1 MDLSKLSD
9 ADLMALKAN
18 DLSKMSDEGLM
29 ALKGGQNV
37 SPQTQSA
44 EMPVSESN
52 FAETGGGAAM
62 GRPMRNVRLNVQET
76 PRPLESFMAGVTKS
90 AIDPLMA
97 GAQLVTGGRGGV
109 SGAVQRL
116 AQEAEDYS
124 QANPASYM
132 GGRIGGAVLPAA
144 GIAKGVGAIPSFA
157 RANPYVQGAA
167 LGAASG
173 SMMPEETG
181 LTGAPMYQQMG
192 ENVVT
197 GGAIGAA
204 IPVVGRGIQAAGSG
218 IRRGL
223 GLTTGAGEESIAQ
236 ALRAGRE
243 GNQAFLQNI
252 RGDVSAMDVLDQAKD
267 ALSNMRAARSQAYRQ
282 GIQTT
287 MPSVEIMAGKPLP
300 KAPPKLDFMPIKGTL
315 DDVIETLKVKT
326 PTGSQFKIG
335 SAEINKIEELQDVVK
350 TWQKD
355 PTLHTAE
362 GLDALKQRLDALYPD
377 SPMQKQVQ
385 RAVTTVRNAVKDT
398 IVAQD
403 KNYAKTM
410 KAYEESLSL
419 EREIERALSLGNRS
433 AADTAI
439 RKLQSLTRNNANTNY
454 GYRMELVKALQNQ
467 GGQDLMPALAG
478 QALSSFTPRGL
489 AGQGAGI
496 GAALT
501 TLSNPMAAAVLPLT
515 SPRLVGMGAYGLGRA
530 TQNIPKLTDAEL
542 KNIARMLTTQGI
554 QGATNE

>member
-9 ADLMALKAN
+9 ADLL
-18 DLSKMSDEGLM
+18 
-29 ALKGGQNV
+29 ALKGGDLTKLSNEGLLALQ
-37 SPQTQSA
+37 PTQAQPTASQ
-44 EMPVSESN
+44 
-52 FAETGGGAAM
+52 FAETGGGAAV
-62 GRPMRNVRLNVQET
+62 GRPVRGVRLNVQQT
-76 PRPLESFMAGVTKS
+76 PRPLESFMAGATRS
-90 AIDPLMA
+90 AIDPFMA
-97 GAQLVTGGRGGV
+97 GAQAVTGGQGRV
-109 SGAVQRL
+109 SDAVNRL
-116 AQEAEDYS
+116 IQESAQYE

-132 GGRIGGAVLPAA
+132 GGRVGGAVLPAV
-144 GIAKGVGAIPSFA
+144 GVAKGVGMIPSFA
-157 RANPYVQGAA
+157 KANPYAQAAGVGAIS
-167 LGAASG
+167 GA
-173 SMMPEETG
+173 MQPVETG
-181 LTGAPMYQQMG
+181 ATGSEMYQQMAG
-192 ENVVT
+192 NVAT

-204 IPVVGRGIQAAGSG
+204 IPVVGKGIQAGGSA

-223 GLTTGAGEESIAQ
+223 GLTTGAGEESISQ
-236 ALRAGRE
+236 AIRAGRE

-267 ALSNMRAARSQAYRQ
+267 ALANMRAARSQAYRQ
-282 GIQTT
+282 GITST
-287 MPSVEIMAGKPLP
+287 MPDLEIRAGKPLP
-300 KAPPKLDFMPIKGTL
+300 KVPPKLDFAPITSKL
-315 DDVIETLKVKT
+315 DEVVESLKVKT

-335 SAEINKIEELQDVVK
+335 SDELRKVEELQNVVK

-355 PTLHTAE
+355 PALHTAE

-385 RAVTTVRNAVKDT
+385 RVVSAVRNTVKDT

-410 KAYEESLSL
+410 KAYEEALSL

-454 GYRMELVKALQNQ
+454 GYRMELAKALQQQ

-478 QALSSFTPRGL
+478 QAMSSWTPRGL
-489 AGQGAGI
+489 AGQGAALGI
-496 GAALT
+496 GAGGALT
-501 TLSNPMAAAVLPLT
+501 VNPAALAALPLT

-530 TQNIPKLTDAEL
+530 TRNVPKLTDAEL
-542 KNIARMLTTQGI
+542 RNIARMLTTQGI
-554 QGATNE
+554 QGAINE

>member
-1 MDLSKLSD
+1 MKFVPDTEQAPRFVPD
-9 ADLMALKAN
+9 N
-18 DLSKMSDEGLM
+18 G
-29 ALKGGQNV
+29 
-37 SPQTQSA
+37 QSA
-44 EMPVSESN
+44 QSYQGPVAEEN
-52 FAETGGGAAM
+52 PAFASTGGGAAM
-62 GRPMRNVRLNVQET
+62 GRPRMMNRTNVQET
-76 PRPLESFMAGVTKS
+76 PRPLESFMAGATRS
-90 AIDPLMA
+90 AVDPLMA

-109 SGAVQRL
+109 SDAVQRL
-116 AQEAEDYS
+116 AQESQAYE
-124 QANPASYM
+124 QANPMSYI

-144 GIAKGVGAIPSFA
+144 GVAKGAGMIPSFA
-157 RANPYVQGAA
+157 RANPYIQGAA
-167 LGAASG
+167 VGAASG
-173 SMMPEETG
+173 AIIPQETG

-192 ENVVT
+192 ENLAT
-197 GGAIGAA
+197 GTAIGTA
-204 IPVVGRGIQAAGSG
+204 IPVVGRGIQAASSA

-252 RGDVSAMDVLDQAKD
+252 RGEVSAADVLDQAKD
-267 ALSNMRAARSQAYRQ
+267 ALANMRATRSQAYKQ
-282 GIQTT
+282 GIQST
-287 MPSVEIMAGKPLP
+287 MPSVEIVAGKALP
-300 KAPPKLDFMPIKGTL
+300 KAPPKLDFAPISSKL
-315 DDVIETLKVKT
+315 DEVVETLKVKT

-335 SAEINKIEELQDVVK
+335 SDELRKVEELQSVVK

-355 PTLHTAE
+355 PALHTAE

-385 RAVTTVRNAVKDT
+385 RVVSSVRNTVKDT

-410 KAYEESLSL
+410 RAYEESLGL
-419 EREIERALSLGNRS
+419 EREIERALSLNNRS

-454 GYRMELVKALQNQ
+454 GYRMELAKALQEQ

-489 AGQGAGI
+489 AGQGAALGI
-496 GAALT
+496 GAGGALT
-501 TLSNPMAAAVLPLT
+501 VNPMALAALPLT

-530 TQNIPKLTDAEL
+530 TRDIPKLTDAEL
-542 KNIARMLTTQGI
+542 KTMARMLTTQGV
-554 QGATNE
+554 QGAINE

>member
-9 ADLMALKAN
+9 ADLLALRSG
-18 DLSKMSDEGLM
+18 DLTKLSNEGL
-29 ALKGGQNV
+29 V
-37 SPQTQSA
+37 SLQPTQPQPTQSQ
-44 EMPVSESN
+44 
-52 FAETGGGAAM
+52 FAETGGGAVV
-62 GRPMRNVRLNVQET
+62 GRPVRGVRLNVQET
-76 PRPLESFMAGVTKS
+76 PRPLESFIAGATRS

-109 SGAVQRL
+109 SGAAQRL
-116 AQEAEDYS
+116 AQNSEMYS

-144 GIAKGVGAIPSFA
+144 GVAKGVGMIPSFA
-157 RANPYVQGAA
+157 KANPYVQGAA
-167 LGAASG
+167 VGAASG
-173 SMMPEETG
+173 AMIPEETG

-192 ENVVT
+192 ENVAT
-197 GGAIGAA
+197 GTAIGTA
-204 IPVVGRGIQAAGSG
+204 IPVVGRGIQAAGG
-218 IRRGL
+218 AIRRGL
-223 GLTTGAGEESIAQ
+223 GLSTGAGEESIAQ

-267 ALSNMRAARSQAYRQ
+267 ALANMRASRSQAYQQ
-282 GIQTT
+282 GIKST

-300 KAPPKLDFMPIKGTL
+300 KAPTKLDFSPISSTL
-315 DDVIETLKVKT
+315 DDVVESLKVKT

-335 SAEINKIEELQDVVK
+335 SDELRKVEELQAVVN
-350 TWQKD
+350 TWKKD

-385 RAVTTVRNAVKDT
+385 RVVSSVRNTVKDT

-410 KAYEESLSL
+410 KAYEEALSL
-419 EREIERALSLGNRS
+419 EREIERALSLNNRS

-454 GYRMELVKALQNQ
+454 GYRMELAKALQNQ
-467 GGQDLMPALAG
+467 GGEDLMPALAG

-489 AGQGAGI
+489 AGQGAALGI
-496 GAALT
+496 GAGGALT
-501 TLSNPMAAAVLPLT
+501 VNPMALAALPLT

-530 TQNIPKLTDAEL
+530 TRDIPKLTDAEL
-542 KNIARMLTTQGI
+542 KNIARILTTQGI
-554 QGATNE
+554 QGVTNE

>member
-1 MDLSKLSD
+1 MTLEQQQ
-9 ADLMALKAN
+9 AIALAN
-18 DLSKMSDEGLM
+18 ARLRLQE
-29 ALKGGQNV
+29 
-37 SPQTQSA
+37 PA
-44 EMPVSESN
+44 ELPVSESN
-52 FAETGGGAAM
+52 FAKTGGGAAV
-62 GRPMRNVRLNVQET
+62 GRPMRGVRLNVQET
-76 PRPLESFMAGVTKS
+76 PRPLESFMAGATRS
-90 AIDPLMA
+90 AVDPLMA

-109 SGAVQRL
+109 SDAVQRL
-116 AQEAEDYS
+116 AQESAQYE
-124 QANPASYM
+124 QANPMSYI

-144 GIAKGVGAIPSFA
+144 GVAKGAGMIPSFA
-157 RANPYVQGAA
+157 RANPYIQGAA
-167 LGAASG
+167 VGAASG
-173 SMMPEETG
+173 AMIPEETG
-181 LTGAPMYQQMG
+181 LTGTPMYQQMG
-192 ENVVT
+192 ENVAT
-197 GGAIGAA
+197 GTAIGTA
-204 IPVVGRGIQAAGSG
+204 IPVVGRGLQAAGG
-218 IRRGL
+218 AIRRGL

-267 ALSNMRAARSQAYRQ
+267 ALANMRATRSQAYRQ
-282 GIQTT
+282 GIQST
-287 MPSVEIMAGKPLP
+287 MPSTEIVAGKALP
-300 KAPPKLDFMPIKGTL
+300 KVPPKLNFAPITGAL
-315 DDVIETLKVKT
+315 DNVVESLKVKT

-335 SAEINKIEELQDVVK
+335 SAEINKVEELQDVVK

-355 PTLHTAE
+355 PSLHTAE

-385 RAVTTVRNAVKDT
+385 RAVTSVRNTVKDT

-419 EREIERALSLGNRS
+419 EREIERALSLGNRN

-454 GYRMELVKALQNQ
+454 GYRLELAKALQEQ
-467 GGQDLMPALAG
+467 GGQDLLPALAG

-489 AGQGAGI
+489 AGQGAALGI
-496 GAALT
+496 GAGGALT
-501 TLSNPMAAAVLPLT
+501 VNPMALAALPLT

-530 TQNIPKLTDAEL
+530 TRDIPKLTDAEL
-542 KNIARMLTTQGI
+542 RNMARMLTTQGI

>member
-9 ADLMALKAN
+9 ADLLALKAG
-18 DLSKMSDEGLM
+18 DVSKLSNEGL
-29 ALKGGQNV
+29 V
-37 SPQTQSA
+37 SMRPAQVQPTQS
-44 EMPVSESN
+44 E
-52 FAETGGGAAM
+52 FAETGGGAAV
-62 GRPMRNVRLNVQET
+62 GRPMSGIRLNVQET
-76 PRPLESFMAGVTKS
+76 PRPLESFMAGATRS

-116 AQEAEDYS
+116 SQES
-124 QANPASYM
+124 QPYQEANPASYM

-144 GIAKGVGAIPSFA
+144 GVVKGAGMIPSFA
-157 RANPYVQGAA
+157 RANPYIQGAA
-167 LGAASG
+167 VGAASG
-173 SMMPEETG
+173 AMIPEETG
-181 LTGAPMYQQMG
+181 LTGTPMYQQMG
-192 ENVVT
+192 ENVAT
-197 GGAIGAA
+197 GTAIGTA
-204 IPVVGRGIQAAGSG
+204 IPVIGRGIQAAGG
-218 IRRGL
+218 AIRRGL

-252 RGDVSAMDVLDQAKD
+252 RGEVSAMDVLDQAKD
-267 ALSNMRAARSQAYRQ
+267 ALANMRATRSQAYRQ
-282 GIQTT
+282 GIQST
-287 MPSVEIMAGKPLP
+287 MPSAEIVAGKALP
-300 KAPPKLDFMPIKGTL
+300 KAPTKLNFAPIASSL
-315 DDVIETLKVKT
+315 DDVVESLKVKT

-335 SAEINKIEELQDVVK
+335 SAELNKIEELQDVVK

-355 PTLHTAE
+355 SSLHTAE

-385 RAVTTVRNAVKDT
+385 RAVTGVRNTVKDT

-419 EREIERALSLGNRS
+419 EREIERALSLNNRS

-454 GYRMELVKALQNQ
+454 GYRMELAKALQNQ
-467 GGQDLMPALAG
+467 GGEDLMPALAG

-489 AGQGAGI
+489 AGQGAALGI
-496 GAALT
+496 GAGGALT
-501 TLSNPMAAAVLPLT
+501 VNPMALAALPLT

-530 TQNIPKLTDAEL
+530 TRDIPKLTDAEL
-542 KNIARMLTTQGI
+542 KNLARMLTTQGV
-554 QGATNE
+554 QGAINE

>member
-9 ADLMALKAN
+9 GDLIALKAG
-18 DLSKMSDEGLM
+18 DVTKLSNEALMSLRTT
-29 ALKGGQNV
+29 QNQ
-37 SPQTQSA
+37 PTQS
-44 EMPVSESN
+44 E
-52 FAETGGGAAM
+52 FAETGGGAAI
-62 GRPMRNVRLNVQET
+62 GRPVRGVRLNVQDT
-76 PRPLESFMAGVTKS
+76 PRPLESFMAGATRS

-109 SGAVQRL
+109 SEAVNRL
-116 AQEAEDYS
+116 AQESEMYS

-132 GGRIGGAVLPAA
+132 GGRIGGSLLPAA
-144 GIAKGVGAIPSFA
+144 GVAKGAGMIPSFA
-157 RANPYVQGAA
+157 RANPYVQGATI
-167 LGAASG
+167 GAVSG
-173 SMMPEETG
+173 AMMPEESG
-181 LTGAPMYQQMG
+181 LTGSPMYQKMG
-192 ENVVT
+192 ENVAT
-197 GGAIGAA
+197 GTAIGTA
-204 IPVVGRGIQAAGSG
+204 IPVVGRGIQATGGA

-252 RGDVSAMDVLDQAKD
+252 RGEVSASDVLDQAKD
-267 ALSNMRAARSQAYRQ
+267 ALANMRATRSQAYRT
-282 GIQTT
+282 GIQST
-287 MPSVEIMAGKPLP
+287 MPSAEIVAGKPLP
-300 KAPPKLDFMPIKGTL
+300 KAPPKLDFLPISQSL
-315 DDVIETLKVKT
+315 DDVVESLKVKT

-335 SAEINKIEELQDVVK
+335 SDELRKVEELQGIVN
-350 TWQKD
+350 TWKKD
-355 PTLHTAE
+355 PALHTAE

-385 RAVTTVRNAVKDT
+385 RVVSAVRNTVKDT

-419 EREIERALSLGNRS
+419 EREIERALSLNNRS

-454 GYRMELVKALQNQ
+454 GYRMELAKALQNQ

-478 QALSSFTPRGL
+478 QALSSYTPRGL
-489 AGQGAGI
+489 AGQGAALGI
-496 GAALT
+496 GAGGALT
-501 TLSNPMAAAVLPLT
+501 VNPMALAALPLT

-530 TQNIPKLTDAEL
+530 TRDIPKLTDAEL
-542 KNIARMLTTQGI
+542 KNMARMLTTQGI

>member
-1 MDLSKLSD
+1 MTLEQQQ
-9 ADLMALKAN
+9 AIALAN
-18 DLSKMSDEGLM
+18 ARLRLQES
-29 ALKGGQNV
+29 Q
-37 SPQTQSA
+37 PA
-44 EMPVSESN
+44 ELPVSESN
-52 FAETGGGAAM
+52 FAETGGGAAV
-62 GRPMRNVRLNVQET
+62 GRPVRGVRLNVQET
-76 PRPLESFMAGVTKS
+76 PRPLESFMAGATRS
-90 AIDPLMA
+90 AVDPLMA

-109 SGAVQRL
+109 SDAVKRL
-116 AQEAEDYS
+116 AQDSEMYS

-132 GGRIGGAVLPAA
+132 GGRIGGAVLPAV
-144 GIAKGVGAIPSFA
+144 GVAKGAGMIPSFA

-167 LGAASG
+167 VGAASG
-173 SMMPEETG
+173 AMIPEETG

-192 ENVVT
+192 ENVAT
-197 GGAIGAA
+197 GTAIGTA
-204 IPVVGRGIQAAGSG
+204 IPVVGRGIQAAGTG

-223 GLTTGAGEESIAQ
+223 GLTTGAGEEAISQ
-236 ALRAGRE
+236 AMQAGRT
-243 GNQAFLQNI
+243 GNQTFLQNI

-267 ALSNMRAARSQAYRQ
+267 ALANMRSARSQAYRQ

-287 MPSVEIMAGKPLP
+287 MPSAEIVAGKALP
-300 KAPPKLDFMPIKGTL
+300 KAPPKLNFAPISGAL
-315 DDVIETLKVKT
+315 DDVVESLKVKT

-335 SAEINKIEELQDVVK
+335 SAEISKVEELQDVVK

-355 PTLHTAE
+355 PSLHTAE

-377 SPMQKQVQ
+377 SPMQRQVQ
-385 RAVTTVRNAVKDT
+385 RAVTSVRNTVKDT

-489 AGQGAGI
+489 AGQGAALGI
-496 GAALT
+496 GAGGALT
-501 TLSNPMAAAVLPLT
+501 VNPAALAALPLT

-530 TQNIPKLTDAEL
+530 TRDIPKLTDAEL
-542 KNIARMLTTQGI
+542 KTMARMLTTQGV
-554 QGATNE
+554 QGAINE

>member
-9 ADLMALKAN
+9 ADLLALKAG
-18 DLSKMSDEGLM
+18 DVSKLSNEGL
-29 ALKGGQNV
+29 V
-37 SPQTQSA
+37 SLRPAQAEPTQSQ
-44 EMPVSESN
+44 
-52 FAETGGGAAM
+52 FAETGGGAAV
-62 GRPMRNVRLNVQET
+62 GRPVRGVRLNVQET
-76 PRPLESFMAGVTKS
+76 PRPLESFMAGATRS
-90 AIDPLMA
+90 AIDPLLA

-109 SGAVQRL
+109 SDAVKRL
-116 AQEAEDYS
+116 VQDSDMYS

-144 GIAKGVGAIPSFA
+144 GVAKGAGMIPSFA

-167 LGAASG
+167 VGAASG
-173 SMMPEETG
+173 AMIPEETG

-192 ENVVT
+192 ENVAT
-197 GGAIGAA
+197 GTAIGTA
-204 IPVVGRGIQAAGSG
+204 IPIVGRGLQAAGG
-218 IRRGL
+218 AIRRGL
-223 GLTTGAGEESIAQ
+223 GLTTGAGEESISQ
-236 ALRAGRE
+236 AIQAGRT
-243 GNQAFLQNI
+243 GNQAFLQNL

-267 ALSNMRAARSQAYRQ
+267 ALANMRANRSQAYRQ

-287 MPSVEIMAGKPLP
+287 MPSAEIVAGKALP
-300 KAPPKLDFMPIKGTL
+300 KAPAKLDFSPISQSL

-335 SAEINKIEELQDVVK
+335 SDELRKVEELQGIVN
-350 TWQKD
+350 TWKKD
-355 PTLHTAE
+355 PSLHTAE

-385 RAVTTVRNAVKDT
+385 RVVSSVRNTVKDT

-454 GYRMELVKALQNQ
+454 GYRMELAKALQEQ
-467 GGQDLMPALAG
+467 GGQDIMPALAG

-489 AGQGAGI
+489 AGQGTALGI
-496 GAALT
+496 GAGGALT
-501 TLSNPMAAAVLPLT
+501 VNPMALAALPLT

-530 TQNIPKLTDAEL
+530 TRDIPKLTDAEL
-542 KNIARMLTTQGI
+542 KTMARMLTTQGI

>member
-1 MDLSKLSD
+1 MTLEQQQ
-9 ADLMALKAN
+9 AIALAN
-18 DLSKMSDEGLM
+18 ARLRLQES
-29 ALKGGQNV
+29 Q
-37 SPQTQSA
+37 PA
-44 EMPVSESN
+44 ELPVSESN
-52 FAETGGGAAM
+52 FAETGGGAAV
-62 GRPMRNVRLNVQET
+62 GRPMRGVRLNVQET
-76 PRPLESFMAGVTKS
+76 PRPLESFMAGATRSVV
-90 AIDPLMA
+90 DPVMA
-97 GAQLVTGGRGGV
+97 GAQLITGGRGGV

-116 AQEAEDYS
+116 AQDSEMYS
-124 QANPASYM
+124 QANPASYI

-144 GIAKGVGAIPSFA
+144 GVAKGAGMIPSFA

-167 LGAASG
+167 VGAASG
-173 SMMPEETG
+173 AMIPEETG

-192 ENVVT
+192 ENVAT
-197 GGAIGAA
+197 GTAIGTA

-267 ALSNMRAARSQAYRQ
+267 ALANMRATRSQAYRQ
-282 GIQTT
+282 GIQST
-287 MPSVEIMAGKPLP
+287 MPSAEIVAGKALP
-300 KAPPKLDFMPIKGTL
+300 KAPPKLDFAPITGSL
-315 DDVIETLKVKT
+315 DDVVESLKVKT

-335 SAEINKIEELQDVVK
+335 SAELNKVEELQDVVK

-355 PTLHTAE
+355 PSLHTAE

-385 RAVTTVRNAVKDT
+385 RAVTAVRNTVKDT

-419 EREIERALSLGNRS
+419 EREIERALSLNNRS

-454 GYRMELVKALQNQ
+454 GYRMELAKALQQQ
-467 GGQDLMPALAG
+467 GGKDLMPALAG

-489 AGQGAGI
+489 AGQGAALGI
-496 GAALT
+496 GAGGALT
-501 TLSNPMAAAVLPLT
+501 VNPMALAALPLT

-530 TQNIPKLTDAEL
+530 TRDIPKLTDAEL
-542 KNIARMLTTQGI
+542 KTMARMLTTQGV
-554 QGATNE
+554 QGVTNE

>member
-9 ADLMALKAN
+9 ADLL
-18 DLSKMSDEGLM
+18 
-29 ALKGGQNV
+29 ALKGGDLSKLSNEGLLSLQPAQ
-37 SPQTQSA
+37 PQPTA
-44 EMPVSESN
+44 SE
-52 FAETGGGAAM
+52 FAETGGGAAV
-62 GRPMRNVRLNVQET
+62 GRPVRGVRLNVQPT
-76 PRPLESFMAGVTKS
+76 PRPLESFMAGATRSVV
-90 AIDPLMA
+90 DPLLA
-97 GAQLVTGGRGGV
+97 GAQVVTGGRGGV
-109 SGAVQRL
+109 SEAVKRL
-116 AQEAEDYS
+116 AQES
-124 QANPASYM
+124 QAYEEANPASYI

-144 GIAKGVGAIPSFA
+144 GVAKGVGMIPSFA
-157 RANPYVQGAA
+157 RANPYAQAAGVGAIS
-167 LGAASG
+167 GA
-173 SMMPEETG
+173 MQPVETG
-181 LTGAPMYQQMG
+181 ATGPEMYQQMG
-192 ENVVT
+192 QNVAT

-204 IPVVGRGIQAAGSG
+204 IPVVGRGIQAAGNA

-223 GLTTGAGEESIAQ
+223 GLTTGAGEEAISQ

-252 RGDVSAMDVLDQAKD
+252 RGDVSSMDVLDQAKD
-267 ALSNMRAARSQAYRQ
+267 ALASMRSARSQAYGQ
-282 GIQTT
+282 NIQ
-287 MPSVEIMAGKPLP
+287 PIMQNQA
-300 KAPPKLDFMPIKGTL
+300 KLDFSPITGKL
-315 DDVIETLKVKT
+315 DEVVETLKVKT

-335 SAEINKIEELQDVVK
+335 SDELRKVEELQDVVK

-355 PTLHTAE
+355 PSLHTAE

-385 RAVTTVRNAVKDT
+385 RVVSAVRNTVKDT
-398 IVAQD
+398 IVSQD

-419 EREIERALSLGNRS
+419 EREIEKALSLGNRG

-454 GYRMELVKALQNQ
+454 GYRMELARALQEQ

-489 AGQGAGI
+489 AGQGAALGI
-496 GAALT
+496 GAGGALT
-501 TLSNPMAAAVLPLT
+501 VNPAALAALPLT

-530 TQNIPKLTDAEL
+530 TRNIPKLTDAEL
-542 KNIARMLTTQGI
+542 RNMARMLTTQGV
-554 QGATNE
+554 QGVINE

>member
-9 ADLMALKAN
+9 ADLLALKAG
-18 DLSKMSDEGLM
+18 DVSKLSNEGL
-29 ALKGGQNV
+29 V
-37 SPQTQSA
+37 SLRPAQAEPTQSQ
-44 EMPVSESN
+44 
-52 FAETGGGAAM
+52 FAETGGGAAV
-62 GRPMRNVRLNVQET
+62 GRPVRGVRLNVQET
-76 PRPLESFMAGVTKS
+76 PRPLESFMAGATRS
-90 AIDPLMA
+90 AIDPLLA
-97 GAQLVTGGRGGV
+97 GAQLVAGGRGGV
-109 SGAVQRL
+109 SDAVKRL
-116 AQEAEDYS
+116 AQDSEMYS
-124 QANPASYM
+124 QANPASYI

-144 GIAKGVGAIPSFA
+144 GVAKGAGMIPSFA

-167 LGAASG
+167 VGAASG
-173 SMMPEETG
+173 AMIPEETG

-192 ENVVT
+192 QNVAT
-197 GGAIGAA
+197 GTAIGTA
-204 IPVVGRGIQAAGSG
+204 IPVVGRGLQAAGG
-218 IRRGL
+218 AIRRGL
-223 GLTTGAGEESIAQ
+223 GLTTGAGEESISQ
-236 ALRAGRE
+236 AIQAGRT
-243 GNQAFLQNI
+243 GNQAFLQNL

-267 ALSNMRAARSQAYRQ
+267 ALANMRANRSQAYRT
-282 GIQTT
+282 GIQST
-287 MPSVEIMAGKPLP
+287 MPSAEIVAGKALP
-300 KAPPKLDFMPIKGTL
+300 KAPPKLDFSPISQTL
-315 DDVIETLKVKT
+315 DDVVESLKVKT

-335 SAEINKIEELQDVVK
+335 SDELRKVEELQGIVN
-350 TWQKD
+350 TWKKD
-355 PTLHTAE
+355 PSLHTAE

-385 RAVTTVRNAVKDT
+385 RVVSSVRNSVKDT

-454 GYRMELVKALQNQ
+454 GYRMELAKALQEQ
-467 GGQDLMPALAG
+467 GGQDIMPALAG

-489 AGQGAGI
+489 AGQGAALGI
-496 GAALT
+496 GAGGALT
-501 TLSNPMAAAVLPLT
+501 VNPMALAALPLT

-530 TQNIPKLTDAEL
+530 TRDIPKLTDAEL
-542 KNIARMLTTQGI
+542 KTMARMLTTQGI

>member
-9 ADLMALKAN
+9 ADLLALKAG
-18 DLSKMSDEGLM
+18 DVSKLSNEGL
-29 ALKGGQNV
+29 V
-37 SPQTQSA
+37 SLRPAQAEPTQSQ
-44 EMPVSESN
+44 
-52 FAETGGGAAM
+52 FAETGGGAAV
-62 GRPMRNVRLNVQET
+62 GRPVRGVRLNVQET
-76 PRPLESFMAGVTKS
+76 PRPLESFMAGATRS
-90 AIDPLMA
+90 AIDPLLA

-109 SGAVQRL
+109 SDAVKRL
-116 AQEAEDYS
+116 AQDSEMYS
-124 QANPASYM
+124 QANPASYI

-144 GIAKGVGAIPSFA
+144 GVAKGAGMIPSFA

-167 LGAASG
+167 VGAASG
-173 SMMPEETG
+173 AMIPEETG

-192 ENVVT
+192 QNILT
-197 GGAIGAA
+197 GTGIGTA
-204 IPVVGRGIQAAGSG
+204 IPVVGRGLQAAGG
-218 IRRGL
+218 AIRRGL
-223 GLTTGAGEESIAQ
+223 GLTTGAGEESISQ
-236 ALRAGRE
+236 AIQAGRT
-243 GNQAFLQNI
+243 GNQAFLQNL

-267 ALSNMRAARSQAYRQ
+267 ALANMRANRSQAYRT
-282 GIQTT
+282 GIQST
-287 MPSVEIMAGKPLP
+287 MPSAEIVAGKALP
-300 KAPPKLDFMPIKGTL
+300 KAPPKLDFAPISGAL
-315 DDVIETLKVKT
+315 DDVVETLKVKT

-355 PTLHTAE
+355 PSLHTAE

-385 RAVTTVRNAVKDT
+385 RAVTSVRNTVKDT

-454 GYRMELVKALQNQ
+454 GYRMELAKALQEQ
-467 GGQDLMPALAG
+467 GGQDIMPALAG

-489 AGQGAGI
+489 AGQGTALGI
-496 GAALT
+496 GAGGALT
-501 TLSNPMAAAVLPLT
+501 VNPMALAALPLT

-530 TQNIPKLTDAEL
+530 TRDIPKLTDAEL
-542 KNIARMLTTQGI
+542 KTMARMLTTQGI

>member
-9 ADLMALKAN
+9 ADLLALKAG
-18 DLSKMSDEGLM
+18 DVTKLSNEGL
-29 ALKGGQNV
+29 V
-37 SPQTQSA
+37 SMRPAQVQPTQS
-44 EMPVSESN
+44 E
-52 FAETGGGAAM
+52 FAETGGGAAV
-62 GRPMRNVRLNVQET
+62 GRPVRGVRLNVQET
-76 PRPLESFMAGVTKS
+76 PRPLESFMAGATRS
-90 AIDPLMA
+90 AVDPLLA

-109 SGAVQRL
+109 SEAVKRL
-116 AQEAEDYS
+116 TEESQAYE
-124 QANPASYM
+124 QANPASFI

-144 GIAKGVGAIPSFA
+144 GVVKGAGMIPSFA
-157 RANPYVQGAA
+157 RANPYIQGAA
-167 LGAASG
+167 VGAASG
-173 SMMPEETG
+173 AMIPEETG

-192 ENVVT
+192 ENVAT
-197 GGAIGAA
+197 GSAIGTA
-204 IPVVGRGIQAAGSG
+204 IPVVGRGIQAAGG
-218 IRRGL
+218 AIRRGL

-267 ALSNMRAARSQAYRQ
+267 ALANMRANRSQAYRQ
-282 GIQTT
+282 GIQST
-287 MPSVEIMAGKPLP
+287 MPSTEIVAGKALP
-300 KAPPKLDFMPIKGTL
+300 KAPTKLDFAPIKSTL
-315 DDVIETLKVKT
+315 DDVVETLKVKT

-355 PTLHTAE
+355 TSLHTAE

-419 EREIERALSLGNRS
+419 EREIERALSLNNRS

-454 GYRMELVKALQNQ
+454 GYRMELAKALQQQ
-467 GGQDLMPALAG
+467 GGEDLMPALAG

-489 AGQGAGI
+489 AGQGAALGI
-496 GAALT
+496 GAGGALT
-501 TLSNPMAAAVLPLT
+501 VNPMALAALPLT

-530 TQNIPKLTDAEL
+530 TRNIPKLTDAEL
-542 KNIARMLTTQGI
+542 KNLARMLTTQGV
-554 QGATNE
+554 QGAINE

>member
-9 ADLMALKAN
+9 ADLL
-18 DLSKMSDEGLM
+18 
-29 ALKGGQNV
+29 ALKGGDLTKLSNEGLMSLQ
-37 SPQTQSA
+37 PTQAQPTQS
-44 EMPVSESN
+44 E
-52 FAETGGGAAM
+52 FAETGGGAAV
-62 GRPMRNVRLNVQET
+62 GRPVRGVRLNVQPE
-76 PRPLESFMAGVTKS
+76 PRPLESFMAGATRS
-90 AIDPLMA
+90 AIDPMLA
-97 GAQLVTGGRGGV
+97 VAQGVTGGRGGV
-109 SGAVQRL
+109 SEAVKRL
-116 AQEAEDYS
+116 AQES
-124 QANPASYM
+124 QVYEEANPASYI

-144 GIAKGVGAIPSFA
+144 GVAKGVGMIPSFA
-157 RANPYVQGAA
+157 RANPYVQATGVGAIT
-167 LGAASG
+167 GA
-173 SMMPEETG
+173 MTPVETG
-181 LTGAPMYQQMG
+181 ATGPQMYEQMG
-192 ENVVT
+192 QNVAT

-204 IPVVGRGIQAAGSG
+204 IPVIGRGIQAAGG
-218 IRRGL
+218 AIRRGL
-223 GLTTGAGEESIAQ
+223 GLTTGAGEESISQ

-267 ALSNMRAARSQAYRQ
+267 ALANMRSARSQAY
-282 GIQTT
+282 GQTIK
-287 MPSVEIMAGKPLP
+287 PVMANQT
-300 KAPPKLDFMPIKGTL
+300 KLDFAPITGKL
-315 DDVIETLKVKT
+315 DEVVESLKVKT

-335 SAEINKIEELQDVVK
+335 SDELRKVEELQGIVK

-355 PTLHTAE
+355 PALHTAE

-385 RAVTTVRNAVKDT
+385 RVVSAVRNTVKDT

-419 EREIERALSLGNRS
+419 EREIERALSLNNRS

-454 GYRMELVKALQNQ
+454 GYRMELAKALQEQ

-489 AGQGAGI
+489 AGQGAALGI
-496 GAALT
+496 GAGGALT
-501 TLSNPMAAAVLPLT
+501 VNPMALAALPLT
-515 SPRLVGMGAYGLGRA
+515 SPRLVGMGAYGVGRA
-530 TQNIPKLTDAEL
+530 TRNIPKLSDAEL
-542 KNIARMLTTQGI
+542 RNMARMLTTQGV
-554 QGATNE
+554 QGAINE

>member
-1 MDLSKLSD
+1 MTLEQQQ
-9 ADLMALKAN
+9 AIALAN
-18 DLSKMSDEGLM
+18 ARLRLQESQPIE
-29 ALKGGQNV
+29 
-37 SPQTQSA
+37 PQVT
-44 EMPVSESN
+44 ESQ
-52 FAETGGGAAM
+52 FAETGGGAAV
-62 GRPMRNVRLNVQET
+62 GRPMSGIRLNVQET
-76 PRPLESFMAGVTKS
+76 PRPLESFMAGATRS
-90 AIDPLMA
+90 AIDPIMA

-109 SGAVQRL
+109 SGAAQRL
-116 AQEAEDYS
+116 AQDSEMYS
-124 QANPASYM
+124 QANPASYI

-144 GIAKGVGAIPSFA
+144 GVAKGAGMIPSFA

-167 LGAASG
+167 VGAASG
-173 SMMPEETG
+173 AMIPEETG
-181 LTGAPMYQQMG
+181 LTGTPMYQQMG
-192 ENVVT
+192 ENVAT
-197 GGAIGAA
+197 GTAIGTA
-204 IPVVGRGIQAAGSG
+204 IPVIGRGIQAAGG
-218 IRRGL
+218 AIRRGL

-267 ALSNMRAARSQAYRQ
+267 ALANMRSARSQAYRQ
-282 GIQTT
+282 GIQST
-287 MPSVEIMAGKPLP
+287 MPSAEIVAGKALP
-300 KAPPKLDFMPIKGTL
+300 KAPTKLDFAPIASSL
-315 DDVIETLKVKT
+315 DDVVESLKVKT

-335 SAEINKIEELQDVVK
+335 SAELNKVEELQDVVK

-355 PTLHTAE
+355 PSLHTAE

-385 RAVTTVRNAVKDT
+385 RAVTSVRNTVKDT

-419 EREIERALSLGNRS
+419 EREIERALSLNNRS

-454 GYRMELVKALQNQ
+454 GYRMELAKALQNQ
-467 GGQDLMPALAG
+467 GGEDLMPALAG

-489 AGQGAGI
+489 AGQGAALGI
-496 GAALT
+496 GAGGALT
-501 TLSNPMAAAVLPLT
+501 VNPMALAALPLT

-530 TQNIPKLTDAEL
+530 TRDIPKLTDAEL
-542 KNIARMLTTQGI
+542 KTMARMLTTQGV
-554 QGATNE
+554 QGAINE

>member
-9 ADLMALKAN
+9 ADLL
-18 DLSKMSDEGLM
+18 
-29 ALKGGQNV
+29 ALKGGDLTKLSNEGLISLQ
-37 SPQTQSA
+37 PTQTQ
-44 EMPVSESN
+44 PTQSE
-52 FAETGGGAAM
+52 FAETGGGAAV
-62 GRPMRNVRLNVQET
+62 GRPVRGVRLNVQPE
-76 PRPLESFMAGVTKS
+76 PRPLESFMAGATRS
-90 AIDPLMA
+90 AIDPMLA
-97 GAQLVTGGRGGV
+97 VAQGVTGGRGGV

-116 AQEAEDYS
+116 AQESAQYE
-124 QANPASYM
+124 QANPMSYI

-144 GIAKGVGAIPSFA
+144 GVAKGVGMIPSFA
-157 RANPYVQGAA
+157 RANPYVQGAGV
-167 LGAASG
+167 GAITGA
-173 SMMPEETG
+173 MTPVETG
-181 LTGAPMYQQMG
+181 ATGPEMYEQMG
-192 ENVVT
+192 QNVAT
-197 GGAIGAA
+197 GGAIGTA
-204 IPVVGRGIQAAGSG
+204 IPVIGRGIQAAGG
-218 IRRGL
+218 AIRRGL
-223 GLTTGAGEESIAQ
+223 GLTTGAGEESISQ

-267 ALSNMRAARSQAYRQ
+267 ALANMRAARSQAYRQ

-287 MPSVEIMAGKPLP
+287 MPDLEIRAGKPLP
-300 KAPPKLDFMPIKGTL
+300 KVPPRLNFEPISGKLDE
-315 DDVIETLKVKT
+315 VVESLKVKT

-335 SAEINKIEELQDVVK
+335 SDEIRKVEELQNIVN
-350 TWQKD
+350 TWKKD
-355 PTLHTAE
+355 FNLHTAE

-385 RAVTTVRNAVKDT
+385 RVVSAVRNTVKDT

-419 EREIERALSLGNRS
+419 EREIERALSLNNRS

-454 GYRMELVKALQNQ
+454 GYRMELAKALQEQ

-489 AGQGAGI
+489 AGQGAALGI
-496 GAALT
+496 GAGGALT
-501 TLSNPMAAAVLPLT
+501 VNPMALAALPLT

-530 TQNIPKLTDAEL
+530 TRNIPQLTDAEL
-542 KNIARMLTTQGI
+542 RNMARILTTQGV
-554 QGATNE
+554 QGAINE

>member
-9 ADLMALKAN
+9 ADLLALKAG
-18 DLSKMSDEGLM
+18 DVSKLSNEGL
-29 ALKGGQNV
+29 V
-37 SPQTQSA
+37 SLRPAQAEPTQSQ
-44 EMPVSESN
+44 
-52 FAETGGGAAM
+52 FAETGGGAAV
-62 GRPMRNVRLNVQET
+62 GRPVRGVRLNVQET
-76 PRPLESFMAGVTKS
+76 PRPLESFMAGATRS
-90 AIDPLMA
+90 AIDPLLA

-109 SGAVQRL
+109 SDAVKRL
-116 AQEAEDYS
+116 AQDSEMYS
-124 QANPASYM
+124 QANPASYI

-144 GIAKGVGAIPSFA
+144 GVAKGAGMIPSFA

-167 LGAASG
+167 VGAASG
-173 SMMPEETG
+173 AMIPEETG

-192 ENVVT
+192 ENVAT
-197 GGAIGAA
+197 GTAIGTA
-204 IPVVGRGIQAAGSG
+204 IPVVGRGLQAAGG
-218 IRRGL
+218 AIRRGL
-223 GLTTGAGEESIAQ
+223 GLTTGAGEESISQ
-236 ALRAGRE
+236 AIQAGRT
-243 GNQAFLQNI
+243 GNQAFLQNL

-267 ALSNMRAARSQAYRQ
+267 ALANMRANRSQAYRT
-282 GIQTT
+282 GIQST
-287 MPSVEIMAGKPLP
+287 MPSAEIVAGKALP
-300 KAPPKLDFMPIKGTL
+300 KAPPKLDFAPISGAL
-315 DDVIETLKVKT
+315 DDVVETLKVKT

-355 PTLHTAE
+355 PSLHTAE

-385 RAVTTVRNAVKDT
+385 RAVTSVRNTVKDT

-454 GYRMELVKALQNQ
+454 GYRMELAKALQEQ
-467 GGQDLMPALAG
+467 GGQDIMPALAG

-489 AGQGAGI
+489 AGQGTALGI
-496 GAALT
+496 GAGGALT
-501 TLSNPMAAAVLPLT
+501 VNPMALAALPLT

-530 TQNIPKLTDAEL
+530 TRDIPKLTDAEL
-542 KNIARMLTTQGI
+542 KTMARMLTTQGI
-554 QGATNE
+554 QGAINE